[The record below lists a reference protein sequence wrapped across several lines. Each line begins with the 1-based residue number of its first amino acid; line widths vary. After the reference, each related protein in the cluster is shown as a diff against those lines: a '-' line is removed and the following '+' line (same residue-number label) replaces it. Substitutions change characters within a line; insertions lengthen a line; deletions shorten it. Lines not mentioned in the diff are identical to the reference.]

1 MQKEKESSNK
11 HRQNVFILSAETFA
25 FDAHSLENLKKN
37 LKKIPNNIF
46 KSEKP
51 RNQKRSSFSEAEGP
65 NGPNVPRLLYKQIHK
80 HLDPLFHDPRNATP
94 EEEGEDS
101 SDTKDTTP
109 TQSANQQ
116 PKPPLSP
123 PRREVPQSER
133 QPSSPSRAA
142 RMRNVK
148 PILKPK
154 GAPTNTHRRVQF
166 DPLAL
171 LLDASLEGEIE
182 LVKKVIDKVKF
193 MRSQLKFLMSDIGS
207 KSISSE

>member
-1 MQKEKESSNK
+1 MLTALKTWEK
-11 HRQNVFILSAETFA
+11 TW
-25 FDAHSLENLKKN
+25 
-37 LKKIPNNIF
+37 KKIPNNIF

-101 SDTKDTTP
+101 SDTKTRLRH
-109 TQSANQQ
+109 N
-116 PKPPLSP
+116 PPIN
-123 PRREVPQSER
+123 
-133 QPSSPSRAA
+133 SPSRPYHHQDAKYHNRRDNPA
-142 RMRNVK
+142 RHHGRANAK
-148 PILKPK
+148 RQANSQTK

-193 MRSQLKFLMSDIGS
+193 MRFQLKFLMSDIGS
-207 KSISSE
+207 KSISSEWWGNYRSS